1 MPPAAFPLPD
11 VPPPPPCPPWQ
22 VISNLGANPLPI
34 QLPIGAEDSF
44 VGMVDLVKMKA
55 LIWNGEVRAADAV
68 VGRTGP
74 PGHSCKRAL

>member
-1 MPPAAFPLPD
+1 MHHAACCLPPPD
-11 VPPPPPCPPWQ
+11 VLPLLPRPLQ

-55 LIWNGEVRAADAV
+55 LIWNGEVRAAAAV
-68 VGRTGP
+68 VGRMGTFACG
-74 PGHSCKRAL
+74 R